1 MSAGNPDW
9 LRDHTD
15 AELLTLAREMEAR
28 AEEFTNDARLV
39 LNDELRR
46 RRLTVVSYGRAR
58 H

>member
-9 LRDHTD
+9 LKNHTD
-15 AELLTLAREMEAR
+15 EELLIIAQEMHER
-28 AEEFTNDARLV
+28 AEEFNSEARQL

-46 RRLTVVSYGRAR
+46 RKMQVVGYGKSR